1 MNREHN
7 SNILIVSEETKVDDR
22 DDFLGELNKSTYLP
36 RLRIYELQVDRS
48 YLIEDMVRKTT
59 KFGDALLT
67 TLFYDGDRF
76 SVFLPKRYCKTFTD
90 EKIAGILNRGNIQPE
105 YKGGKY
111 HELEFC

>member
-1 MNREHN
+1 MNSEHN
-7 SNILIVSEETKVDDR
+7 SNILTVSQETR
-22 DDFLGELNKSTYLP
+22 DDFLGELNKLAYLP

-76 SVFLPKRYCKTFTD
+76 SVFLPKR
-90 EKIAGILNRGNIQPE
+90 
-105 YKGGKY
+105 
-111 HELEFC
+111 